1 MASAKLKE
9 LKTQLRDLLD
19 KDFIRP
25 SLSPWG
31 APTLF
36 VKKKDGTMRMCIDY
50 RQLNQVTVKNKYSLS
65 RIDELFDQLQGTQ
78 FFSKIDLRSGYHQL
92 RARGEYIPKTLFWTR
107 YGHFEFLVIPFRLTN
122 ARAVFMAL
130 LNKIFA
136 PYLDLFVVVFIKDV
150 FVYSKSK
157 EEHEHQLRTSLQLL
171 RDSQLYAKL
180 SKCEFWLKHGSFLGH
195 VISKEG
201 LAVDSKKIEA
211 VANWAAYRMQ
221 QRFAD
226 SKDL

>member
-1 MASAKLKE
+1 
-9 LKTQLRDLLD
+9 
-19 KDFIRP
+19 
-25 SLSPWG
+25 
-31 APTLF
+31 
-36 VKKKDGTMRMCIDY
+36 MRMCIDY
-50 RQLNQVTVKNKYSLS
+50 RQLNQVTVKNKYPLL
-65 RIDELFDQLQGTQ
+65 RIDELFDQLQGAQ

-92 RARGEYIPKTLFWTR
+92 RARGEDIPKTSFWTR

-122 ARAVFMAL
+122 AQAVFMAL

-211 VANWAAYRMQ
+211 VANWATHRMQ